1 MNSVKIG
8 HQEWS
13 TKNLCVTHFRNG
25 DPIQEVKN
33 YDDWMNAINSNTP
46 ARMSYR
52 KSKKK
57 GETYGHSKISHLK
70 LGEIIYKELN

>member
-1 MNSVKIG
+1 
-8 HQEWS
+8 
-13 TKNLCVTHFRNG
+13 
-25 DPIQEVKN
+25 
-33 YDDWMNAINSNTP
+33 MNAINSNNP

-57 GETYGHSKISHLK
+57 GETYGHSKISQLK